1 MALAGLLGKDSEE
14 LPDDSPGIDE
24 SLNGD
29 GPDPKPKRPE
39 DKHEAKHKVP
49 APKVPPHIRK
59 EVQEKLSAML
69 EFFALG
75 LSLRD
80 EVCGEALEEQRE
92 LITARMVTIIC
103 KRPKWLNFFLSGDD
117 YTDWLMLAT
126 ALQPVVV
133 TMYQHH
139 VSKDRT
145 PEQQKDQQNYAA
157 PPLP

>member
-1 MALAGLLGKDSEE
+1 MALSGLLGKDSEE
-14 LPDDSPGIDE
+14 LPDDSPEIDDP
-24 SLNGD
+24 D

-39 DKHEAKHKVP
+39 DNKHEPKHKVP
-49 APKVPPHIRK
+49 APRVPPHQRK
-59 EVQEKLSAML
+59 EVREKLSAML

-75 LSLRD
+75 LELRD
-80 EVCGEALEEQRE
+80 PVCGEALEDNRE
-92 LITARMVTIIC
+92 LICDRMVTIIC
-103 KRPKWLNFFLSGDD
+103 KRPKWLNFFMSGDD

-126 ALQPVVV
+126 ALQPVIV

-145 PEQQKDQQNYAA
+145 PEQQEDQVTYAA